1 MMLVFLGSVYIHVR
15 IIRKVEPPRSWKYP
29 KRRLKIFGGQ
39 DYMFIRPLIEQ
50 YICTIGRACV
60 CVHVVVVVS
69 VFACNVPFVFQK
81 KNKFTFF

>member
-1 MMLVFLGSVYIHVR
+1 
-15 IIRKVEPPRSWKYP
+15 
-29 KRRLKIFGGQ
+29 
-39 DYMFIRPLIEQ
+39 MFIRPLIEQ